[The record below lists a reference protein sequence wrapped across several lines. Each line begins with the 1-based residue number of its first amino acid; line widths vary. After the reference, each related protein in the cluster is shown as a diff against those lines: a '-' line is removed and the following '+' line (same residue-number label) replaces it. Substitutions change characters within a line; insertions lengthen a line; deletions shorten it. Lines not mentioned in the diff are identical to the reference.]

1 MAKGFREKENSRKF
15 CQQPHGGQGLIGG
28 QLTVQDLGFDLDF
41 DLLIG
46 GDFAL
51 QGKVDVVYA
60 LWA

>member
-1 MAKGFREKENSRKF
+1 MAKGFREKENSRKS

-28 QLTVQDLGFDLDF
+28 QLTVQDLGFN
-41 DLLIG
+41 LLIG